1 MKVIGAHY
9 CHLEARDR
17 LKNDSLE
24 NLRYQQHITA
34 WQCEN
39 AIIYRRNIF
48 PLRAPHKATPV
59 SPWSAWQKGKMK
71 RTGLLKQQLLS
82 PTWKAQPKYGKS
94 TWKKRNCSCREGWG
108 SGAQQLFNW
117 MEGRWALRRSKTRA
131 DGTEILQIS
140 RTRSLG
146 SWTDGGDKQT
156 WLLLFLVAK
165 HHLEVMST
173 SSGSQTCETSNK
185 VKLSTLSDTS
195 ECNHGCCP

>member
-9 CHLEARDR
+9 CQLEARDR

-24 NLRYQQHITA
+24 NLRYQQHVTA
-34 WQCEN
+34 WQYEN
-39 AIIYRRNIF
+39 AVIYRRNIF

-59 SPWSAWQKGKMK
+59 SPWSAWQKDKMK
-71 RTGLLKQQLLS
+71 RTGSHKQQLLS
-82 PTWKAQPKYGKS
+82 PTWKAQPKCGKS
-94 TWKKRNCSCREGWG
+94 TWKKLNCSRREGRG
-108 SGAQQLFNW
+108 SGARQLFNW
-117 MEGRWALRRSKTRA
+117 TEGRWALRRSKTRA